1 MKWLIINGDDFG
13 ASRGINRGIV
23 QAHRDGI
30 LTSTSLLVDRPASVD
45 AGARARQHPHL
56 SVGLHLELDASDSE
70 AEGVAAQCERQ
81 LVRFRELTGTLP
93 THVASPHDVQ
103 DRKSTRL
110 NSSH

>member
-13 ASRGINRGIV
+13 ASGGINRGIV

-56 SVGLHLELDASDSE
+56 SVGLHLELDAGDSE

-81 LVRFRELTGTLP
+81 LARFRELTGTLP
-93 THVASPHDVQ
+93 THVD
-103 DRKSTRL
+103 
-110 NSSH
+110 